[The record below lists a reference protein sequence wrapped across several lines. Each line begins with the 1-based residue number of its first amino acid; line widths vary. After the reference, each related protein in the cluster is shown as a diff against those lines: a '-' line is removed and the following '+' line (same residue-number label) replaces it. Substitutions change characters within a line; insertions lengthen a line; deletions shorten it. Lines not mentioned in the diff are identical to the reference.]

1 MKRFKKTYTKKET
14 LLRLALEI
22 YECKSEVNE
31 VFKQYLY
38 QRERQAGKFPPKFK

>member
-14 LLRLALEI
+14 LLRLALDI

-31 VFKQYLY
+31 CKSQAIEVFKRYLY
-38 QRERQAGKFPPKFK
+38 